1 MDTLIRRAER
11 CLEAGADMIMVD
23 AEGITKDV
31 DVWRTDLIARM
42 AQRLGL
48 QRIMFEANEPES
60 VQWFVNRYG
69 SRVMPL
75 NINPYFILLIQ
86 FFAAFSWV
94 HSLLIFLV
102 T

>member
-42 AQRLGL
+42 ARRLGL

-75 NINPYFILLIQ
+75 DTNP
-86 FFAAFSWV
+86 FASFC
-94 HSLLIFLV
+94 F
-102 T
+102 